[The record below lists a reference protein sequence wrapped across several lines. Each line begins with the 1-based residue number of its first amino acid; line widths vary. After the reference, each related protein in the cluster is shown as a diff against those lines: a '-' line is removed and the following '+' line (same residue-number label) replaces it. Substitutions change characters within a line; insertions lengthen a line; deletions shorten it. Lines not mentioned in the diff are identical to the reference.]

1 MAKSGIKLEFKGFDD
16 MIEKIRKAER
26 DVKPIVN
33 DCMKNAAE
41 IQWVELGQAMLDTG
55 VDSGLVDRMPE
66 PKVEWQGDR
75 CKVFVGYPVGTYDPN
90 NLSDAYKVIFHNYG
104 TPKYKGKFF
113 IATAKKTAAP
123 QIRKETKKAL
133 KQIIKEIEK

>member
-16 MIEKIRKAER
+16 MIEKIRKAEL

-33 DCMKNAAE
+33 DCMQNAAK
-41 IQWVELGQAMLDTG
+41 IQKKELEQAMKDA
-55 VDSGLVDRMPE
+55 DIDEGLIERMPK

-75 CKVFVGYPVGTYDPN
+75 CRVIVGYPVGTYNPN
-90 NLSDAYKVIFHNYG
+90 NLSDAFKVIFHNYG

-133 KQIIKEIEK
+133 TKIIKEIEK